1 MRLRIRAGQQRRCP
15 AMTIR
20 LLKGTENPDQV
31 HAASSYSW
39 ISPVGRRN
47 PDSSGCDRVILVEE
61 AAEHIATPDPCS
73 ADGHRMRLP
82 GLGNAQREAAV
93 WSLPVV
99 VPDVGAQQ
107 PHQMPPTTYEC
118 PVQTLPPDGLHPPLG
133 IGVGSSRQMHPMTP
147 VGSVLSG

>member
-1 MRLRIRAGQQRRCP
+1 MRPLWSTAACWSPRTAGYAATATPDPSPSGSARRAVGAGIVVLQVDMRLRIRAGQQRRCP

-61 AAEHIATPDPCS
+61 AAEHIATPDPC
-73 ADGHRMRLP
+73 
-82 GLGNAQREAAV
+82 
-93 WSLPVV
+93 
-99 VPDVGAQQ
+99 
-107 PHQMPPTTYEC
+107 
-118 PVQTLPPDGLHPPLG
+118 
-133 IGVGSSRQMHPMTP
+133 
-147 VGSVLSG
+147 

>member
-20 LLKGTENPDQV
+20 LLKGTE
-31 HAASSYSW
+31 
-39 ISPVGRRN
+39 N

-133 IGVGSSRQMHPMTP
+133 IGVRLRRLDRRADDLRAFGPEYL
-147 VGSVLSG
+147 VEGAGELGIIVAE